1 MTITKYTNNGI
12 EGFQIFDELGNEY
25 FLTEATEEN
34 AIKKFNEIKYRE
46 ANPLPPSY
54 RELRAKDYPPIP
66 EQLDMI
72 YWDKINGTDN
82 WEKTITAVKEKYP
95 KT

>member
-1 MTITKYTNNGI
+1 MVINETINNGKK
-12 EGFQIFDELGNEY
+12 IFDIIEENGNNY
-25 FLTEATEEN
+25 LIEADTEEL
-34 AIKKFNEIKYRE
+34 AIAKYNEIKYRE

-54 RELRAKDYPPIP
+54 KELRAKEYPPIQD
-66 EQLDMI
+66 QLDMM
-72 YWDKINGTDN
+72 YWDKRNGTNN

>member
-1 MTITKYTNNGI
+1 MTIKKQEN
-12 EGFQIFDELGNEY
+12 GFQVFDEDNNEY
-25 FLTEATEEN
+25 FITEATEEL
-34 AIKKFNEIKYRE
+34 AIKKYNEIKYRE

-54 RELRAKDYPPIP
+54 KELRAKDYPPIP

-72 YWDKINGTDN
+72 YWDKINGTNN
-82 WEKTITAVKEKYP
+82 WEKSITAVKEKYP

>member
-1 MTITKYTNNGI
+1 MSEYIKWKDGKIVPMTQEEIERMIADSQRIPPYT
-12 EGFQIFDELGNEY
+12 L
-25 FLTEATEEN
+25 
-34 AIKKFNEIKYRE
+34 
-46 ANPLPPSY
+46 
-54 RELRAKDYPPIP
+54 LRANDYPPIQ

-82 WEKTITAVKEKYP
+82 WEKSITAVKEKYP